1 VQGFANPPYL
11 SRFLFT
17 GCCALSGVSSGVKR
31 YRLLAALILLITPST
46 SPVKWSFKPLT
57 RNGVVRVFITACTL
71 AEVIPT
77 GPLVADP
84 DPDLL
89 LHLPHLRVR
98 LEDADGRRRKGRR
111 RFSARGI
118 VEKGGFE

>member
-1 VQGFANPPYL
+1 MLTVSA
-11 SRFLFT
+11 
-17 GCCALSGVSSGVKR
+17 CCALSGVSSGVKR

-46 SPVKWSFKPLT
+46 SPVKWFFRPLT

-71 AEVIPT
+71 VEVIPT

-89 LHLPHLRVR
+89 LHLPHLRFR

-111 RFSARGI
+111 CFSARGI